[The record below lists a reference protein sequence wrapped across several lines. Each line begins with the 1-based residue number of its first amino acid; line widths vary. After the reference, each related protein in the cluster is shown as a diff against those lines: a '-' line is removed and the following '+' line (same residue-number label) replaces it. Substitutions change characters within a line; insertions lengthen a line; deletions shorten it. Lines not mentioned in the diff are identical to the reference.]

1 MSTGLVSVCSS
12 FTTPPDSSARAHQT
26 SLDEEISSVAGHTL
40 FPQASMQTA
49 FTEYLHTLNEIEQ
62 RIGRLE
68 HALMEEAATHP
79 KAEMIRILQSLRGIG
94 FLTAVSL
101 VSEIGSFARFSSPAK
116 LMAYLG
122 LVPREHSSGASTK
135 RGSLTKTGNGRLRRT
150 LIESSWSYR
159 HRPVVKGD
167 LACRLEGLP
176 ADVQDISWRAQVRL
190 HNKFRRL
197 IYKNTSTPMW
207 RLPP

>member
-1 MSTGLVSVCSS
+1 
-12 FTTPPDSSARAHQT
+12 
-26 SLDEEISSVAGHTL
+26 
-40 FPQASMQTA
+40 MQTA

-68 HALMEEAATHP
+68 HALIEEAATHP

-122 LVPREHSSGASTK
+122 LVPVS
-135 RGSLTKTGNGRLRRT
+135 
-150 LIESSWSYR
+150 I
-159 HRPVVKGD
+159 
-167 LACRLEGLP
+167 RLEP
-176 ADVQDISWRAQVRL
+176 APNEDL
-190 HNKFRRL
+190 
-197 IYKNTSTPMW
+197 
-207 RLPP
+207 